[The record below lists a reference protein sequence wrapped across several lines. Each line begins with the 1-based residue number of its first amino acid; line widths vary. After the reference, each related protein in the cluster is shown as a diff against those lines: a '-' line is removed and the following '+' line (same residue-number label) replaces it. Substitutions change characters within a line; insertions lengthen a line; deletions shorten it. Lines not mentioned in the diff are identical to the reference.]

1 MAITALKSSPARKL
15 APNSLP
21 RLQRLPDPVLR
32 LVADLR
38 PSEGKSVTKA
48 AFNSIIFGAMIFTL
62 ISVMGLNLA
71 LNQDAIKLHRL
82 KFEAI
87 HLADLEE
94 ANSQNLARISSP
106 DSLAKKARQLGM
118 VPSGNPEFLILNQP
132 KVNKVIAKDKGA
144 KDKGAKE

>member
-15 APNSLP
+15 SPNSLP

-38 PSEGKSVTKA
+38 PSEGKSVNKA

-106 DSLAKKARQLGM
+106 DSLAKKAKLLGM

-132 KVNKVIAKDKGA
+132 KVNEVIAKN
-144 KDKGAKE
+144 KGAKE

>member
-62 ISVMGLNLA
+62 ISVMALNLA

-106 DSLAKKARQLGM
+106 DSLAKKAKLLGM

-132 KVNKVIAKDKGA
+132 KVNEVIAKDKGA
-144 KDKGAKE
+144 KE

>member
-1 MAITALKSSPARKL
+1 MAITALKSSPERKL
-15 APNSLP
+15 VPNSLP

-48 AFNSIIFGAMIFTL
+48 AFNSIIFGAMVFTL

-106 DSLAKKARQLGM
+106 ESLAKKAKLLGM
-118 VPSGNPEFLILNQP
+118 VPSGNPEFLILNQT
-132 KVNKVIAKDKGA
+132 KVNEVIAKDKGA
-144 KDKGAKE
+144 KE

>member
-48 AFNSIIFGAMIFTL
+48 AFNSLIFGAMIFTL

-94 ANSQNLARISSP
+94 ANSQNLARTSSP

-132 KVNKVIAKDKGA
+132 KVNEVIAKDKGA
-144 KDKGAKE
+144 KE

>member
-62 ISVMGLNLA
+62 ISVMALNLA

-132 KVNKVIAKDKGA
+132 KVNEVIAKDKGA
-144 KDKGAKE
+144 KE

>member
-15 APNSLP
+15 SSNSLP

-132 KVNKVIAKDKGA
+132 KVNEVIAKDKGA
-144 KDKGAKE
+144 KE

>member
-15 APNSLP
+15 APNSIP

-32 LVADLR
+32 LVAELR
-38 PSEGKSVTKA
+38 PSEGKSVTKV

-62 ISVMGLNLA
+62 IAVMGLNLA

-94 ANSQNLARISSP
+94 ANSQNLARVSSP
-106 DSLAKKARQLGM
+106 ESLAKKAQLLGM
-118 VPSGNPEFLILNQP
+118 VPSGTPDFLILNKP
-132 KVNKVIAKDKGA
+132 KVTEVIVKDKGM
-144 KDKGAKE
+144 KE

>member
-94 ANSQNLARISSP
+94 ANSQNLAHISSP

-144 KDKGAKE
+144 KE

>member
-15 APNSLP
+15 SSNSLP
-21 RLQRLPDPVLR
+21 RIQRLPDPVLR

-132 KVNKVIAKDKGA
+132 KVNEVIAKDKGA
-144 KDKGAKE
+144 KE

>member
-15 APNSLP
+15 VPNSLP

-48 AFNSIIFGAMIFTL
+48 AFNSIIFGAMVFTL

-106 DSLAKKARQLGM
+106 ESLAKKAKLLGM

-132 KVNKVIAKDKGA
+132 KATGVIAKDKGA
-144 KDKGAKE
+144 KE

>member
-32 LVADLR
+32 LVSDLR

-106 DSLAKKARQLGM
+106 DSLAKKAKLLGM

-132 KVNKVIAKDKGA
+132 KVNEVIAKN
-144 KDKGAKE
+144 KGAKE

>member
-1 MAITALKSSPARKL
+1 MAITALKSSPARRL

-132 KVNKVIAKDKGA
+132 KVNEVIAKDKGA
-144 KDKGAKE
+144 KE

>member
-62 ISVMGLNLA
+62 ISVMALNLA

-106 DSLAKKARQLGM
+106 DSLAKKAKLLGM
-118 VPSGNPEFLILNQP
+118 VPSGNPEFLILNQQ
-132 KVNKVIAKDKGA
+132 KVNEVIAKDKGA
-144 KDKGAKE
+144 KE

>member
-1 MAITALKSSPARKL
+1 MAITALKSSPVRKL

-48 AFNSIIFGAMIFTL
+48 AFNSIIFGAMVFTL

-106 DSLAKKARQLGM
+106 DSLAKKAKLLGM

-132 KVNKVIAKDKGA
+132 KVNEVIAKDKGA
-144 KDKGAKE
+144 KE

>member
-15 APNSLP
+15 SSNSLP

-106 DSLAKKARQLGM
+106 ESLAKKARLLGM
-118 VPSGNPEFLILNQP
+118 VPSGNPEFLILNQR
-132 KVNKVIAKDKGA
+132 KINDVIVNDKGT
-144 KDKGAKE
+144 KE

>member
-62 ISVMGLNLA
+62 VSVMGLNLA

-106 DSLAKKARQLGM
+106 DSLAKKARLLGM

-132 KVNKVIAKDKGA
+132 KIDEVVTAEKGA
-144 KDKGAKE
+144 KQ

>member
-1 MAITALKSSPARKL
+1 MAITALKSSPERKL
-15 APNSLP
+15 VPNSLP

-48 AFNSIIFGAMIFTL
+48 AFNSIIFGAMVFTL

-106 DSLAKKARQLGM
+106 ESLAKKAKLLGM

-132 KVNKVIAKDKGA
+132 KATEVIAKDKGA
-144 KDKGAKE
+144 KE

>member
-15 APNSLP
+15 SSNSLP

-106 DSLAKKARQLGM
+106 DSLAKKAKLLGM

-132 KVNKVIAKDKGA
+132 KVNEVIAKN
-144 KDKGAKE
+144 KGAKE

>member
-15 APNSLP
+15 SSNSLP
-21 RLQRLPDPVLR
+21 RLHRLPDPVLR

-106 DSLAKKARQLGM
+106 ESLAKKARLLGM
-118 VPSGNPEFLILNQP
+118 VPSGNPEFLTLNQP
-132 KVNKVIAKDKGA
+132 KINDVIVNDKGT
-144 KDKGAKE
+144 KE

>member
-87 HLADLEE
+87 HLTDLEE

-106 DSLAKKARQLGM
+106 ESLAKKAQLLGM

-132 KVNKVIAKDKGA
+132 TVNEVIAKDKGA
-144 KDKGAKE
+144 KE

>member
-1 MAITALKSSPARKL
+1 MAITALKSSSARKL
-15 APNSLP
+15 SPIPINTIP
-21 RLQRLPDPVLR
+21 RLHRLPDPVLR
-32 LVADLR
+32 LVSDLR
-38 PSEGKSVTKA
+38 PSEGRSVTKA

-62 ISVMGLNLA
+62 VTVMGLNLA

-106 DSLAKKARQLGM
+106 DSLAKKARLLGM
-118 VPSGNPEFLILNQP
+118 VPSGTPEFLILNQP
-132 KVNKVIAKDKGA
+132 KANEETIKVKGV
-144 KDKGAKE
+144 KE

>member
-32 LVADLR
+32 LVTDLR

-144 KDKGAKE
+144 KE

>member
-15 APNSLP
+15 APTSLP

-62 ISVMGLNLA
+62 VSVMGLNLA

-106 DSLAKKARQLGM
+106 DSLAKKARLLGM

-132 KVNKVIAKDKGA
+132 KIDEVVTAEKGA
-144 KDKGAKE
+144 KQ

>member
-15 APNSLP
+15 SPNSLP

-48 AFNSIIFGAMIFTL
+48 AFNSIIFGAMVFTL

-106 DSLAKKARQLGM
+106 DSLAKKAKLLGM

-132 KVNKVIAKDKGA
+132 KVNEVIAKN
-144 KDKGAKE
+144 KGAKE

>member
-1 MAITALKSSPARKL
+1 MAITALKSSPTRKL
-15 APNSLP
+15 SSNSLP

-38 PSEGKSVTKA
+38 PIEGKSVTKA
-48 AFNSIIFGAMIFTL
+48 AFNSIIFGAMIITL

-106 DSLAKKARQLGM
+106 ESLAKKARLLGM

-132 KVNKVIAKDKGA
+132 KINDVIVNDKGT
-144 KDKGAKE
+144 KE

>member
-15 APNSLP
+15 SPNSLP

-62 ISVMGLNLA
+62 VSVMGLNLA
-71 LNQDAIKLHRL
+71 LNQDAIKLHHL

-106 DSLAKKARQLGM
+106 DSLAKKARLLGM
-118 VPSGNPEFLILNQP
+118 VPSGNPEFLLLNQP
-132 KVNKVIAKDKGA
+132 KIDEVVTAEKGA
-144 KDKGAKE
+144 KQ

>member
-15 APNSLP
+15 SSNSLP

-106 DSLAKKARQLGM
+106 ESFAKKARLLGM

-132 KVNKVIAKDKGA
+132 KINDVIVNDKGT
-144 KDKGAKE
+144 KE

>member
-1 MAITALKSSPARKL
+1 MAITALKSSPERKL
-15 APNSLP
+15 VPNSLP

-48 AFNSIIFGAMIFTL
+48 AFNSIIFGAMVFTL

-106 DSLAKKARQLGM
+106 ESLAKKAKLLGM

-132 KVNKVIAKDKGA
+132 KVNEVIAKDKGA
-144 KDKGAKE
+144 KE

>member
-21 RLQRLPDPVLR
+21 RFQRLPDPVLR

-62 ISVMGLNLA
+62 ISVMALNLA

-106 DSLAKKARQLGM
+106 DSLAKKAKLLGM

-132 KVNKVIAKDKGA
+132 KVNEVIAKDKGA
-144 KDKGAKE
+144 KE

>member
-144 KDKGAKE
+144 KE

>member
-1 MAITALKSSPARKL
+1 MAIAALKSSPARKL
-15 APNSLP
+15 VPNSLP

-48 AFNSIIFGAMIFTL
+48 AFNSIIFGAMVFTL

-106 DSLAKKARQLGM
+106 ESLAKKAKLLGM

-132 KVNKVIAKDKGA
+132 KATEVIAKDKGA
-144 KDKGAKE
+144 KE

>member
-15 APNSLP
+15 SSNSLP

-32 LVADLR
+32 LVAELR
-38 PSEGKSVTKA
+38 PSEGNSVTKV
-48 AFNSIIFGAMIFTL
+48 AFNSIIFGAMIFAL
-62 ISVMGLNLA
+62 VCVMGLNLA

-87 HLADLEE
+87 YLADLEE

-106 DSLAKKARQLGM
+106 ESLAKKARLLGM
-118 VPSGNPEFLILNQP
+118 VPSGNPDFLILNQP
-132 KVNKVIAKDKGA
+132 KVNEVMIKDKGA
-144 KDKGAKE
+144 KG

>member
-15 APNSLP
+15 SPNPLP

-32 LVADLR
+32 LVAELR
-38 PSEGKSVTKA
+38 PSEGKSVTKV
-48 AFNSIIFGAMIFTL
+48 AFNSIIFGAMIFAL
-62 ISVMGLNLA
+62 VCVMGLNLA

-106 DSLAKKARQLGM
+106 ESLAKKARLLGM
-118 VPSGNPEFLILNQP
+118 VPSGNPDFLMLNQP
-132 KVNKVIAKDKGA
+132 KVNEVII